1 MVFIGSKFVI
11 QWKIRSLVLDMVDIM
26 CLIDTCQWRL
36 WKDFPEELSSK
47 LRLKNE
53 LMVIYDEHESILYT
67 LK

>member
-1 MVFIGSKFVI
+1 MVFTGSKFVM

-26 CLIDTCQWRL
+26 CLIDKCQWRS

-53 LMVIYDEHESILYT
+53 LMVIYEL
-67 LK
+67 

>member
-1 MVFIGSKFVI
+1 
-11 QWKIRSLVLDMVDIM
+11 MVDIM
-26 CLIDTCQWRL
+26 CLIDTCHWRL

-53 LMVIYDEHESILYT
+53 LMVIYDEHESIVYT

>member
-1 MVFIGSKFVI
+1 MEDQEFGFRHSRYSVFNGYMPVEIV
-11 QWKIRSLVLDMVDIM
+11 
-26 CLIDTCQWRL
+26 
-36 WKDFPEELSSK
+36 DFPEELSSK